1 MIYPFYLFQSG
12 VFNRN
17 KPQPTDEPDSLQND
31 DDDDAEDETNEQTPL
46 GDDSDKK

>member
-1 MIYPFYLFQSG
+1 MFQSG

-17 KPQPTDEPDSLQND
+17 KPQPTDEPDSQSKPLQND